1 MRTAM
6 ILLSLLWA
14 ATAAAQPAAPTEAAD
29 AGAGLPPLRI
39 CTGKTGN
46 NYHRVGEA
54 IASKLKGQVRVEV
67 IETAGSWE
75 NLEAIHAD
83 RRRCDAIIAQDD
95 AYALYE
101 FEHPNTKFTMER
113 ITTLYPEYLHLLCNA
128 EVEFDTFEPA
138 KAARVKVLVNSYGSG
153 TYITWSLLQRL
164 NKAYEAVTSAEV
176 SVDEGLLKITD
187 GVGAQ
192 CMLFVSGKGGRTLRT
207 ADQRFGGRLKLVGLT
222 DERLQRKVGR
232 DKRVVYR
239 PTTLE
244 KGTYPHLQDAPV
256 ATQEVDAVFFASPEW
271 KARHPEAAKKL
282 ATALVALLP
291 AFREALE

>member
-101 FEHPNTKFTMER
+101 FEHPNT
-113 ITTLYPEYLHLLCNA
+113 
-128 EVEFDTFEPA
+128 
-138 KAARVKVLVNSYGSG
+138 
-153 TYITWSLLQRL
+153 
-164 NKAYEAVTSAEV
+164 
-176 SVDEGLLKITD
+176 
-187 GVGAQ
+187 
-192 CMLFVSGKGGRTLRT
+192 
-207 ADQRFGGRLKLVGLT
+207 
-222 DERLQRKVGR
+222 
-232 DKRVVYR
+232 
-239 PTTLE
+239 
-244 KGTYPHLQDAPV
+244 
-256 ATQEVDAVFFASPEW
+256 
-271 KARHPEAAKKL
+271 
-282 ATALVALLP
+282 
-291 AFREALE
+291 